1 MKQSIKLM
9 LFITAFALTAC
20 NKTTPIVEEEGFD
33 YGKVVNNKYS
43 NRFFNIEMDV
53 PAGWN
58 VQDQEQ
64 REALMK
70 QGQEAVAGDNA
81 IMKAKLKASEVN
93 SANLLTVYQHEV
105 GAAVDYNA
113 NFMLVAE
120 NLKNFPSIK
129 SGGQY
134 LDNAKKLIK
143 NSPANIS
150 QMDDSYTK
158 KVINGIEFYT
168 MNVTMNVQ
176 NIPIHQMYM
185 ATVKDGFALGF
196 IYSYMTKEQKTDLE
210 NVTNSIKP
218 YRR

>member
-20 NKTTPIVEEEGFD
+20 NKTIPIVEEEGFD
-33 YGKVVNNKYS
+33 YGKVVNDKYL
-43 NRFFNIEMDV
+43 NRFFNIEMNV

-58 VQDQEQ
+58 VQNQEQ

-143 NSPANIS
+143 NS
-150 QMDDSYTK
+150 
-158 KVINGIEFYT
+158 
-168 MNVTMNVQ
+168 
-176 NIPIHQMYM
+176 
-185 ATVKDGFALGF
+185 VKHKNLNNFLNNLRAA
-196 IYSYMTKEQKTDLE
+196 KTDIL
-210 NVTNSIKP
+210 
-218 YRR
+218 YQLL